1 MPREIKKAVT
11 DKSEFSRFKTIA
23 DNFYKGAMAE
33 KQSGRWNASG
43 VLMVH
48 AAIAYADTA
57 TIKYGGVKSKS
68 DDHQDVVSLLNDLL
82 PPSEA
87 KKNALHQLER
97 LIAHKSSLSYSGE
110 IYDESDIEKLHKHL
124 DRFKTWVEKQISG

>member
-1 MPREIKKAVT
+1 MPRETKKAVT
-11 DKSEFSRFKTIA
+11 DKSQFWKYKIIA
-23 DNFYKGAMAE
+23 DNFYKGALAE
-33 KQSGRWNASG
+33 KRSGRLNASG

-48 AAIAYADTA
+48 AAIAYADAT
-57 TIKYGGVKSKS
+57 TIKFGGVKSKG

-97 LIAHKSSLSYSGE
+97 LIAYKSSVSYSGE
-110 IYDESDIEKLHKHL
+110 IYNEGDIEKLLKHL